1 MVYLCT
7 CSRAFWRPNNT
18 IAIGSSNPL
27 AREHRSASASF
38 WAGVNRFA
46 RSRSTNDEDVMPGY
60 KSIDRIQTVTAST
73 FDRLVL
79 KGEGPIVVEFMSYG
93 CAHCGVI
100 EPDLQQVAE
109 IVESTEK
116 FFRVNI
122 AVDRELS
129 EQYEI
134 QGTPTLIMFLNG
146 AELGREEGPS
156 PDVSNILAVVRQPYE
171 S

>member
-1 MVYLCT
+1 MKDHEE
-7 CSRAFWRPNNT
+7 F
-18 IAIGSSNPL
+18 
-27 AREHRSASASF
+27 
-38 WAGVNRFA
+38 
-46 RSRSTNDEDVMPGY
+46 MPGY
-60 KSIDRIQTVTAST
+60 KSNDRIRTVTAST

-116 FFRVNI
+116 IFRVNI
-122 AVDRELS
+122 AVDRELADV
-129 EQYEI
+129 YEI
-134 QGTPTLIMFLNG
+134 QGTPTLVMFLNG
-146 AELGREEGPS
+146 AVVGREEGPS
-156 PDVSNILAVVRQPYE
+156 PEVSNILAVVSEPYV